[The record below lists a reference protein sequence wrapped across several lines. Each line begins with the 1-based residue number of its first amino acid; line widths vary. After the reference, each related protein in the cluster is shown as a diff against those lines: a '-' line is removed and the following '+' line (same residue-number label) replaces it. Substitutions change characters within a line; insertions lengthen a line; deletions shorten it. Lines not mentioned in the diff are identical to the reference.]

1 MIPAMRSITLKKQGE
16 TLVFPQEVT
25 APEGVLL
32 AALHLAPGAKGPEP
46 HAHMLQEETFTVT
59 QGRLIVTMDGQEHVL
74 EVGQSATVKQDQVHT
89 FRNGHA
95 DQPMKATVRVEPA
108 LHLEWML
115 HEMATSAA
123 RNGGDWKSLPLL
135 EAGYVLHEL
144 RAEYRLAGIP
154 RFIQRALFALLHGL
168 ARRTGAANKI
178 AKREAYYAVAVVSA

>member
-1 MIPAMRSITLKKQGE
+1 M
-16 TLVFPQEVT
+16 T
-25 APEGVLL
+25 APNGVLL
-32 AALHLAPGAKGPEP
+32 AALHLDPGAIGPEP

-59 QGRLIVTMDGQEHVL
+59 RGRLIVTMDGQEHVL
-74 EVGQSATVKQDQVHT
+74 EVGQSATVKQGQVHT

-95 DQPMKATVRVEPA
+95 DQPMKAAVRVEPA

-123 RNGGDWKSLPLL
+123 RNGGDRKSLPLL

-154 RFIQRALFALLHGL
+154 RFIQRPLFALLHGL
-168 ARRTGAANKI
+168 ARITGAAKRI
-178 AKREAYYAVAVVSA
+178 ERREAYYAVAVVPAKGASRDDRFSIV